1 MSSKQKSNTSTRK
14 RKISFSDTSQKSNET
29 RRQLA
34 SIKISKMIEKSD
46 LFLKTICSDSGMCIA
61 LGKKTDDINA
71 YFKGFVNFEYAL
83 SPIKQIGKESVNG
96 FIKEIAYEK
105 AGYKSFAILK
115 SAQNEYA
122 DNLVYEYEVGKN
134 FINDVNK
141 LYPCF
146 VETYGLY
153 FYDDHDGYDS
163 WKIMKGIGPVHKG
176 ILKSL
181 IKQDTVDYKKA
192 CLQSQYA
199 SVLIQHIKDAK
210 TLRDYMRGSQDF
222 VKKELLHVLFII
234 YQALNGLRKKFTHY
248 DLHYDNVLLYE
259 PELGKYIQYNYH
271 RRFHKTTVFYS
282 AYIPKIIDYGRSFFN
297 KSSNI
302 NSEKIYKTICAE
314 KACNPYC
321 GENVGFQWFDP
332 NNDVFISSSKKNES
346 HDLRLLDMCRD
357 YVNRIM
363 KKEQEDLTNFNYKN
377 HPTLSSIYS
386 ILYRTSYG
394 VGIQDEKRKGY
405 GTIENLESKSTD
417 EPYIVN
423 VNRAYKML
431 QSWIEMPDVMAENKE
446 YYEKTFSKLGDIH
459 IYDDGRPMV
468 YIRNV

>member
-14 RKISFSDTSQKSNET
+14 SKDSSSDMRSQKSNET
-29 RRQLA
+29 RRQRA

-61 LGKKTDDINA
+61 LGKKTEDINA

-83 SPIKQIGKESVNG
+83 SPIKKIGKVSANG

-105 AGYKSFAILK
+105 AGYKSFTILK
-115 SAQNEYA
+115 SAQNESA
-122 DNLVYEYEVGKN
+122 DNLVYEYAVGKN

-153 FYDDHDGYDS
+153 FYDNYDS
-163 WKIMKGIGPVHKG
+163 WKIMKGVGPVDKG

-210 TLRDYMRGSQDF
+210 TLHDYILYGSPDF
-222 VKKELLHVLFII
+222 VKNELLHVLFII
-234 YQALNGLRKKFTHY
+234 YQALNALRKNFTHY
-248 DLHYDNVLLYE
+248 DLHNENVLLYE
-259 PELGKYIQYNYH
+259 PEFEKYIQYNYH
-271 RRFHKTTVFYS
+271 KSFGKTTVFYS
-282 AYIPKIIDYGRSFFN
+282 AYIPKIIDYGRSFVR
-297 KSSNI
+297 SSNM
-302 NSEKIYKTICAE
+302 NSKKIFDTICVE

-321 GENVGFQWFDP
+321 GKNVGFQWFNTD
-332 NNDVFISSSKKNES
+332 NDLFIASSKKNES
-346 HDLRLLDMCRD
+346 HDLRLLNMCRND
-357 YVNRIM
+357 VNSII
-363 KKEQEDLTNFNYKN
+363 KKEQKDPAFKIKDNLTLLK
-377 HPTLSSIYS
+377 TDE
-386 ILYRTSYG
+386 ILQKIEYG
-394 VGIQDEKRKGY
+394 VGIEDEKREGY
-405 GTIENLESKSTD
+405 GTIENLGGKLTD
-417 EPYIVN
+417 EIVN
-423 VNRAYKML
+423 VNLAYKAL
-431 QSWIEMPDVMAENKE
+431 KHAVESRDVITENKK

-468 YIRNV
+468 YIRNICKYL